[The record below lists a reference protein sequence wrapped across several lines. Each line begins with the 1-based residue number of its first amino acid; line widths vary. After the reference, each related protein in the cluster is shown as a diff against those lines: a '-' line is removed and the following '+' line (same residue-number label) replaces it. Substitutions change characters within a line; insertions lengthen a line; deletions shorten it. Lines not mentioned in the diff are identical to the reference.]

1 MPITDMRKSED
12 FYRDK
17 LGFTVIYHEGGFII
31 MKYHHVEIQL
41 WIASDESWRNRND
54 LADCFGCRIVFCSTA
69 SCRIRAEYIDE
80 LYQRIQ
86 PLDILHSNGQLKE
99 QPWGDRDFSV
109 LDLDNNLI
117 TLFEPL
123 NINKQRKS

>member
-1 MPITDMRKSED
+1 MRMMEAIPALPITDMRKSED

-17 LGFTVIYHEGGFII
+17 LGFTVIYHEGGFAIL
-31 MKYHHVEIQL
+31 KCHHVEIHL

-54 LADCFGCRIVFCSTA
+54 LSLIVSDAESFITGTAGCRIRV
-69 SCRIRAEYIDE
+69 ENIDE

-86 PLDILHSNGQLKE
+86 PLDILHSNGHVKE

-109 LDLDNNLI
+109 LDS
-117 TLFEPL
+117 E
-123 NINKQRKS
+123 Q

>member
-1 MPITDMRKSED
+1 MREGIPTLPITDMRKSED

-54 LADCFGCRIVFCSTA
+54 LSLIVSGAESFFAGTA
-69 SCRIRAEYIDE
+69 SCRIRVENIDE

-86 PLDILHSNGQLKE
+86 PLDILHSNG
-99 QPWGDRDFSV
+99 
-109 LDLDNNLI
+109 
-117 TLFEPL
+117 
-123 NINKQRKS
+123 

>member
-1 MPITDMRKSED
+1 MRAGVIEMISPIVSGE
-12 FYRDK
+12 
-17 LGFTVIYHEGGFII
+17 
-31 MKYHHVEIQL
+31 
-41 WIASDESWRNRND
+41 ESFF
-54 LADCFGCRIVFCSTA
+54 AGTA
-69 SCRIRAEYIDE
+69 SCRIRAENIDE

-86 PLDILHSNGQLKE
+86 PLDTLHSNGQLKE